1 MHLMPPHPR
10 TSRRR
15 SGVATLAV
23 LLLAAGTVPVR
34 AQRAPVGPAVRSFV
48 RYDTTVLALTHVRVI
63 DGTGAPARDD
73 QTLVIR
79 DGHIAAF
86 GPAATTPVPAGAQ
99 VVDLAGRS
107 VIPGLVMVHEHLY
120 YPVGSG
126 TYANLTES
134 FSRLYLAGGVTS
146 MRTGGNMNGF
156 AELLVAKAIQR
167 GEKPGPFIDA
177 TAPYLE
183 GPGMGFNQVVTLR
196 DTNDVKRHVAYWA
209 EEGATSFKAYMNITR
224 DALRVAAREAHA
236 RGLRIT
242 GHLCSVT
249 YREAADAGID
259 DLEHGFFAMN
269 DFVPDKAPDRC
280 TARGGAAIQSMA
292 SLDPASP
299 SVQALFR
306 HLIERNVAV
315 TSTLA
320 IFETFTPGRPLPAG
334 LDVLLPSVRE
344 DYERRHAATQR
355 NTQSPYI
362 RAFPK
367 GMAFERAFVQA
378 GGLLIAGTDPTG
390 GGGLVP
396 GYSNQ
401 RALELLVEAG
411 FTPLEAIRIGTLNG
425 ARYLGRD
432 SVTGSLAVGKLA
444 DLVVLEG
451 DPTADIGAVRMVQ
464 LVFRQGIGYDPKALI
479 ESVRGRAGLW

>member
-1 MHLMPPHPR
+1 MRTRRFPLPR
-10 TSRRR
+10 LRALDSLV
-15 SGVATLAV
+15 G
-23 LLLAAGTVPVR
+23 LLLAASPAVH
-34 AQRAPVGPAVRSFV
+34 AQRAPIAPALRSYVRFNAEA
-48 RYDTTVLALTHVRVI
+48 LALTHVRVV

-73 QTLVIR
+73 QTLIIR
-79 DGHIAAF
+79 DGRIAAL
-86 GPAATTPVPAGAQ
+86 GPAATTSVPAGAE
-99 VVDLAGRS
+99 VVDLTGKS
-107 VIPGLVMVHEHLY
+107 VMPGLVMVHEHLY
-120 YPVGSG
+120 YPVGAG

-156 AELLVAKAIQR
+156 AELLVARAIAR

-224 DALRVAAREAHA
+224 EALRVAAREAHA
-236 RGLRIT
+236 RGLKIT

-269 DFVPDKAPDRC
+269 DFVPNKAPDRC
-280 TARGGAAIQSMA
+280 PSRGGAATQSMA
-292 SLDPASP
+292 SLDPTSP
-299 SVQALFR
+299 EVQALFK
-306 HLIERNVAV
+306 HLVEKNVAV

-334 LDVLLPSVRE
+334 LDVLLPSLRE
-344 DYERRHAATQR
+344 DFERRHAATQR
-355 NTQSPYI
+355 NTQSPYAL
-362 RAFPK
+362 AFAK
-367 GMAFERAFVQA
+367 GMAFERAFVNA

-396 GYSNQ
+396 GFSNQ

-411 FTPLEAIRIGTLNG
+411 FPPLEAIRIGTLNG

-432 SVTGSLAVGKLA
+432 TLTGSLTVGKLA
-444 DLVVLEG
+444 DLVVLDG
-451 DPTADIGAVRMVQ
+451 DPSADIAAVRRVQ
-464 LVFRQGIGYDPKALI
+464 WVFRQGVGYDPKALI
-479 ESVRGRAGLW
+479 ESVRGKAGLW